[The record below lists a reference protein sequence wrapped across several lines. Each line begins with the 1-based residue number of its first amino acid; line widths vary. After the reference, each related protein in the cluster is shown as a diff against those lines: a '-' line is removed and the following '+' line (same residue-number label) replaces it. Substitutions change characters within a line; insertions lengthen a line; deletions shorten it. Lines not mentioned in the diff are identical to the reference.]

1 MKKTKSNFFRKREPS
16 NSNPIAQKL
25 AFGQFKPR
33 LIKDKKKQA
42 ALDRANNVPGGDDG
56 W

>member
-1 MKKTKSNFFRKREPS
+1 MKRKSKIFETREPS
-16 NSNPIAQKL
+16 NRNPIAQKL

-33 LIKDKKKQA
+33 LIKDKKRQE
-42 ALDRANNVPGGDDG
+42 ALDHANDVPDQDD